1 MAGLTIGQLQHRIAI
16 EQKTRGASD
25 GAGGN
30 VSETW
35 TTFATVWA
43 KLDPTT
49 AREIV
54 AADQVVHRLTH
65 IVTIRARSDVTAAM
79 RVNFKGRLLAILGT
93 RELLEGGRWL
103 ELQCEEGAPS

>member
-1 MAGLTIGQLQHRIAI
+1 MTAAGDLRHRIAI
-16 EQKTRGASD
+16 ERKTRGASD

-30 VSETW
+30 VSEIWGTV
-35 TTFATVWA
+35 ATVWA

-65 IVTIRARSDVTAAM
+65 IVTIRAREGVTAAM
-79 RVNFKGRLLAILGT
+79 RVVYKTRVLAILST
-93 RELLEGGRWL
+93 RELMEGGQWL

>member
-1 MAGLTIGQLQHRIAI
+1 MTIGQMQHRVAI
-16 EQKTRGASD
+16 RSKTRGASD

-30 VSETW
+30 LSETW
-35 TTFATVWA
+35 STFATVWA

-65 IVTIRARSDVTAAM
+65 IVTIRARDGVTASM
-79 RVNFKGRLLAILGT
+79 RVVYKTRVLAILGT
-93 RELLEGGRWL
+93 RELMEGGQWL
-103 ELQCEEGAPS
+103 ELLCEEGAPS

>member
-1 MAGLTIGQLQHRIAI
+1 MAKVSIGDLKHRITI
-16 EQKTRGASD
+16 ERKVRGPSD

-30 VSETW
+30 TGETW
-35 TTFATVWA
+35 TPVATVWA

-79 RVNFKGRLLAILGT
+79 RVVYAGRALAILGT
-93 RELLEGGRWL
+93 RDLLEAGRWL